1 MLWREHGGGSDQRR
15 IREALPREKV
25 FQEEEKVFLIRGQVT
40 RKSPVGWDIWLRE
53 AALEKNYRG
62 GFEPFTSRGPCAARA
77 QAGALCW
84 LVTLQ
89 HEPGDPP
96 TCP

>member
-40 RKSPVGWDIWLRE
+40 RKSPVGLGYMAERSSPRE
-53 AALEKNYRG
+53 E
-62 GFEPFTSRGPCAARA
+62 
-77 QAGALCW
+77 
-84 LVTLQ
+84 LQ
-89 HEPGDPP
+89 RWV
-96 TCP
+96 